1 MRQGNEA
8 AGRWRSPFLPVAAL
22 TTVLA
27 IVLLPAGCSPQAG
40 PPPAEVASPVS
51 LHRVG
56 DRQFEAAR
64 HATGTVRLR
73 RETPLAFLS
82 DGRVQTVSVR
92 EGDLVRG
99 GQTLA
104 TLDPTAVDAAAAAA
118 EARARQAASELQRQR
133 ELNQRG
139 WVSKARV
146 EAAQAA
152 AEAARADRSSTA
164 FARRFAR
171 ITAPVAGVILARSA
185 EPGQVVPA
193 GTPVLVL
200 GEFASGFVLRV
211 PMPAGQVTGLSVGN
225 TANVRFRDDAAPTMA
240 ARVLEVA
247 GRADPATGTFRV
259 DFALP
264 ANPALRSGL
273 IGDVELSS
281 AGPSRLL
288 IPSTALFSAR
298 ADEGFVWRYE
308 AASQTVKPQMVK
320 LGRISGDGVE
330 VQSGLARGDRIVA
343 SGVDRLVDGQKVQP
357 VAGAGVSSA
366 GGTRPS
372 A

>member
-1 MRQGNEA
+1 MRQGVRRGTPA
-8 AGRWRSPFLPVAAL
+8 AGRWRSPLLLAA
-22 TTVLA
+22 VLA
-27 IVLLPAGCSPQAG
+27 TGLMQAACSKDAA
-40 PPPAEVASPVS
+40 PPPADAAIPVS

-56 DRQFEAAR
+56 DQQFGTSR

-92 EGDLVRG
+92 EGDLVLS
-99 GQTLA
+99 GQALA

-133 ELNQRG
+133 ELHQRG

-146 EAAQAA
+146 ESAEAA

-164 FARRFAR
+164 FSRRFAR
-171 ITAPVAGVILARSA
+171 ISAPAAGVILARSA
-185 EPGQVVPA
+185 EPGQVVAA

-211 PMPAGQVTGLSVGN
+211 PMPAGQAAGLSVGS
-225 TANVRFRDDAAPTMA
+225 TANVRFRDDAAPAMA

-259 DFALP
+259 EFGLP

-273 IGDVELSS
+273 IGDVELPSG
-281 AGPSRLL
+281 GPSRLL

-298 ADEGFVWRYE
+298 ADEGFVWRYD
-308 AASQTVKPQMVK
+308 AASRTVKPQMVK
-320 LGRISGDGVE
+320 LGRISGDGIE

-357 VAGAGVSSA
+357 VAGAGPA
-366 GGTRPS
+366 PANGTRP
-372 A
+372 AA